1 RGDRHRVDRGA
12 EIVLEAGQRQLS
24 RASAAAKS
32 RLSFEDD
39 DRAALLGNCD
49 RRGQAVGARADDEG
63 VVGAGRECEQEKSG
77 VEGRR
82 SKVEGQHGGGGIVQS
97 TWRMKSGR
105 MGQLTAVFCFAKH
118 SYPGVA
124 HSVAQSPFA
133 V

>member
-1 RGDRHRVDRGA
+1 MDRGA
-12 EIVLEAGQRQLS
+12 GVVLESGQCQLG
-24 RASAAAKS
+24 RASAAAES
-32 RLSFEDD
+32 GLSLEDND
-39 DRAALLGNCD
+39 GPALLGNGD
-49 RRGQAVGARADDEG
+49 RGGQAVGSGADDDS
-63 VVGAGRECEQEKSG
+63 VVGAVRECEQEKSG